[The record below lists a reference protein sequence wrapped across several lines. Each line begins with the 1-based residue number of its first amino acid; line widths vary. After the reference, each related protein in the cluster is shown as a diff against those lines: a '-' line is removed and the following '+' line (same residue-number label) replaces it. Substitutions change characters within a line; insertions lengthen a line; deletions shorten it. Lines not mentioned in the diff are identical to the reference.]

1 MTIFVQYEFLV
12 MTKKKTYIG
21 QELKWFVDY
30 LPDEL
35 FNSLNEDE
43 RRSYREYRRY
53 QKEIGEGLVRIEKY
67 QKQIETIQKTILI
80 EKTKIKGTD
89 EVDGWESKMKKFYDK
104 VNHIDKNF
112 KLNCSVEIRDRTSKS
127 KKIKDGT
134 LKRFNLQNP
143 RDTYGGKEI
152 ENVYKLYGRVEN
164 SIYRKSIYLGDETEV
179 RLKLSKLFNEDWS
192 NDTKEK
198 FKSKLRVLLSQ
209 YSRYHI
215 YKNKWDGFENETHN
229 LNSIIEWCDWCK
241 VNRINRDDWSEKR

>member
-1 MTIFVQYEFLV
+1 MTIFVQYEFLD
-12 MTKKKTYIG
+12 MKKKKTYIG
-21 QELKWFVDY
+21 QGLKWFVDF

-53 QKEIGEGLVRIEKY
+53 QKEIGEGLVRIEKF
-67 QKQIETIQKTILI
+67 QKQIETIQKTILV

-112 KLNCSVEIRDRTSKS
+112 KLNCSVETRDRTSKS

-134 LKRFNLQNP
+134 LKRFNVDNP
-143 RDTYGGKEI
+143 REVYGGKEI
-152 ENVYKLYGRVEN
+152 EKVYKLYGRVEN
-164 SIYRKSIYLGDETEV
+164 SVFRKTIYLGDETEI
-179 RLKLSKLFNEDWS
+179 RLELSKLYNEDWLIETED
-192 NDTKEK
+192 N
-198 FKSKLRVLLSQ
+198 FKSELRVIISQ

-215 YKNKWDGFENETHN
+215 FKNKWDGFKSETHN
-229 LNSIIEWCDWCK
+229 LNSIIDWCSWCEI
-241 VNRINRDDWSEKR
+241 NGINRNDWSEK